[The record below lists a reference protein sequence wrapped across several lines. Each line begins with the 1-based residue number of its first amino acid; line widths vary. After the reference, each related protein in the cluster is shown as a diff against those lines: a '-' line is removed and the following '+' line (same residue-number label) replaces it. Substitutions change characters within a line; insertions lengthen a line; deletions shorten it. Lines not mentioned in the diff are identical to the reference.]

1 MNKSIFKRTTFTKED
16 KELLSQVRALSVA
29 DDFVT
34 NNAEYILVRTKTLS
48 LPGNLDTFVIST
60 SAHPG
65 DEIFYTVSVDD
76 VDLSVKDGGY
86 F

>member
-16 KELLSQVRALSVA
+16 KALLSQLRTLSTA
-29 DDFVT
+29 DNFVT
-34 NNAEYILVRTKTLS
+34 DNAEFILVRTKTLS
-48 LPGNLDTFVIST
+48 LPGNLDTFVINT

-65 DEIFYTVSVDD
+65 DEIFYTVDVDD
-76 VDLSVKDGGY
+76 VDLSIKDGGY